1 MNWTH
6 YLWILSYM
14 LYPRLNGWTDK
25 TLYPKT
31 DIKLYVMIQT
41 NITFNLNN
49 LTVFYRNY
57 ISDIDSNE
65 YVM

>member
-1 MNWTH
+1 
-6 YLWILSYM
+6 M
-14 LYPRLNGWTDK
+14 LYPRLDGWTDK